1 MKLKRK
7 VTNNV
12 IIITVTGNMMG
23 GEDSQKFH
31 DEIKEILREGYRY
44 ILLDLGKVKWMN
56 SSGIGTLMSSW
67 GSVSQKE
74 GILKL
79 ANVTNKI
86 ESLLVITQLIQF
98 FETFESVDR
107 AVASFPSK

>member
-1 MKLKRK
+1 MKLKRQVK
-7 VTNNV
+7 ENV
-12 IIITVTGNMMG
+12 IILTVTGKMMG
-23 GEDSQKFH
+23 GEDSLDFH
-31 DEIKEILREGYRY
+31 EEIKNIIQEGYKY

-67 GSVSQKE
+67 GSVLQNK

-79 ANVTNKI
+79 ANVTKKI

-98 FETFESVDR
+98 FETFDSIDR
-107 AVASFPSK
+107 GVASFPT

>member
-7 VTNNV
+7 VSNNV
-12 IIITVTGNMMG
+12 MVLTVAGKMMG
-23 GEDSQKFH
+23 GEDSLQFH
-31 DEIKEILREGYRY
+31 EEIKNILQEGYKY

-67 GSVSQKE
+67 GSVLQNK

-79 ANVTNKI
+79 ANVTKKI

-98 FETFESVDR
+98 FETFENVDR
-107 AVASFPSK
+107 GVASFPS

>member
-1 MKLKRK
+1 MKLKRN
-7 VTNNV
+7 VTSNV
-12 IIITVTGNMMG
+12 IVLTVSGKMMG
-23 GEDSQKFH
+23 GEESMQFH
-31 DEIKEILREGYRY
+31 EEIKNILQEGYKY

-67 GSVSQKE
+67 GSVLQNK

-79 ANVTNKI
+79 ANVTKKI

-107 AVASFPSK
+107 GVASFPS

>member
-1 MKLKRK
+1 MKVKQNVK
-7 VTNNV
+7 NNV
-12 IIITVTGNMMG
+12 IILTVSGNMMG

-31 DEIKEILREGYRY
+31 EEIKEIIRQGYNY

-67 GSVSQKE
+67 GSVLQHN

-79 ANVTNKI
+79 ANVTKKI
-86 ESLLVITQLIQF
+86 ESLLIITQLIQF
-98 FETFESVDR
+98 FETYDSVER
-107 AVASFPSK
+107 GVASFPT

>member
-1 MKLKRK
+1 MKLKRQVK
-7 VTNNV
+7 NKV
-12 IIITVTGNMMG
+12 IILTVTGKMMG
-23 GEDSQKFH
+23 GEDSQQFH
-31 DEIKEILREGYRY
+31 EEIKEIIREGYKY

-67 GSVSQKE
+67 GSVLQNK

-79 ANVTNKI
+79 ANVTKKI

-98 FETFESVDR
+98 FETFDSVDR
-107 AVASFPSK
+107 GVASFHS

>member
-7 VTNNV
+7 VKNNV
-12 IIITVTGNMMG
+12 IILSVIGKMMG

-31 DEIKEILREGYRY
+31 EEIKNIIREGYKY

-67 GSVSQKE
+67 GSVLQHK
-74 GILKL
+74 GIVKL
-79 ANVTNKI
+79 ANVTKKI
-86 ESLLVITQLIQF
+86 ESLLVVTQLIQF
-98 FETFESVDR
+98 FETYDSVDR
-107 AVASFPSK
+107 GVASFPT

>member
-7 VTNNV
+7 VTKNV
-12 IIITVTGNMMG
+12 IVLTVTGKMMG
-23 GEDSQKFH
+23 GEDSLQFH
-31 DEIKEILREGYRY
+31 EEIKNILQEGYRY

-67 GSVSQKE
+67 GSVLQNK

-79 ANVTNKI
+79 ANVTKKI

-98 FETFESVDR
+98 FETYESVDR
-107 AVASFPSK
+107 GVASFLS

>member
-1 MKLKRK
+1 MKLKRQVK
-7 VTNNV
+7 NHVL
-12 IIITVTGNMMG
+12 ILTVTGNMMG

-31 DEIKEILREGYRY
+31 EEIKEILREGYKN

-67 GSVSQKE
+67 GSVMQNN

-79 ANVTNKI
+79 ANVTKKI

-107 AVASFPSK
+107 GIASFPS

>member
-1 MKLKRK
+1 MKIKK
-7 VTNNV
+7 QVKNNV
-12 IIITVTGNMMG
+12 IVLTVSGKMMG

-31 DEIKEILREGYRY
+31 EEIKEMIRQGYKY
-44 ILLDLGKVKWMN
+44 FLLDLGKVKWMN

-67 GSVSQKE
+67 GTVLQHK

-79 ANVTNKI
+79 ANVTKKI

-98 FETFESVDR
+98 FETFDSVER
-107 AVASFPSK
+107 ALASYPT